1 MQKNILSIF
10 LMATLLLGGA
20 TFTIGKMS
28 VCAASKNRTEAAQ
41 HKQNQLFGNTKNK
54 LAATDPDFAQTMNNF
69 IYGDVYGRGK
79 LTDKQ
84 RELLAITALTAS
96 QTLEALPQQLEAAL
110 NAGATPIEI
119 KETLYQCAPYV
130 GFPKTVSALE
140 VTNKIFK
147 AHGIKMPLPDQ
158 ATVTEATRF
167 EDGFKVQGEIFGAEN
182 IANMHK
188 NSPANQKHIAN
199 YLSEFCFGD
208 TYTRN
213 GLDLQMRELITLCA
227 ISSIGGAEPQVKA
240 HVQANLTVGN
250 DKELLLD
257 AVTQCLPYIG
267 FPRTLNAIACINQV
281 IPANA

>member
-1 MQKNILSIF
+1 MKNFISMF
-10 LMATLLLGGA
+10 LMTSLLLGGM
-20 TFTIGKMS
+20 TFTLGKMS
-28 VCAASKNRTEAAQ
+28 VCAASKNRIETAQ
-41 HKQNQLFGNTKNK
+41 QKQSQLFGSAKNK
-54 LAATDPDFAQTMNNF
+54 LAATDPDFAQTMDNF
-69 IYGDVYGRGK
+69 IYGDVYSRCK

-84 RELLAITALTAS
+84 RELLAITALTSS
-96 QTLEALPQQLEAAL
+96 QTLDSLPAQVQAAL
-110 NAGATPIEI
+110 KAGATPVEI

-140 VTNKIFK
+140 ITNKVFK
-147 AHGIKMPLPDQ
+147 KQGIKMPLANQ
-158 ATVTEATRF
+158 STVTEATRF
-167 EDGFKVQGEIFGAEN
+167 DDGFKVQGEIFGAEH
-182 IANMHK
+182 IAAMHK

-227 ISSIGGAEPQVKA
+227 ISTIGGAEPQVKA
-240 HVQANLTVGN
+240 HVQANLNVGN
-250 DKELLLD
+250 DKELMLD

-267 FPRTLNAIACINQV
+267 FPRTLNAIACINQI

>member
-1 MQKNILSIF
+1 MKNFISML
-10 LMATLLLGGA
+10 LMTSLLLGGM

-28 VCAASKNRTEAAQ
+28 VCAASKNRVAAAQ
-41 HKQNQLFGNTKNK
+41 EKQTQLFGGSRNSLVKTDPGF
-54 LAATDPDFAQTMNNF
+54 AATMDNF
-69 IYGDVYGRGK
+69 IYGDVYNRGK

-84 RELLAITALTAS
+84 RELLTITTLTAG
-96 QTLEALPQQLEAAL
+96 QIFDTLPEHINAAL
-110 NAGATPIEI
+110 RAGATPVEI
-119 KETLYQCAPYV
+119 KETIYQCAPYI

-140 VTNKIFK
+140 ISNKIFAK
-147 AHGIKMPLPDQ
+147 QGIRLPLPDQ

-167 EDGFKVQGEIFGAEN
+167 EDGFQVQSDIFGAEH
-182 IANMHK
+182 IAALHK

-208 TYTRN
+208 TYTRS

-227 ISSIGGAEPQVKA
+227 ISTIGGAEPQVKA
-240 HVQANLTVGN
+240 HVQANLNIGN

-267 FPRTLNAIACINQV
+267 FPRTLNAIACINQI
-281 IPANA
+281 IPDNA

>member
-1 MQKNILSIF
+1 MP
-10 LMATLLLGGA
+10 LLK
-20 TFTIGKMS
+20 TVS
-28 VCAASKNRTEAAQ
+28 PQHRKNRPSF
-41 HKQNQLFGNTKNK
+41 FGGSQSS
-54 LAATDPDFAQTMNNF
+54 LAKTDPGFAAVMDNF
-69 IYGDVYGRGK
+69 IYGDVYNRGK

-84 RELLAITALTAS
+84 RELVTITTLTAS
-96 QTLEALPQQLEAAL
+96 QAFDALPEHIDAAL
-110 NAGATPIEI
+110 KTGATPIEI
-119 KETLYQCAPYV
+119 KETIYQCAPYI

-140 VTNKIFK
+140 ISNKIFAK
-147 AHGIKMPLPDQ
+147 QGISLPLPDQ

-167 EDGFKVQGEIFGAEN
+167 EDGFQVQSDIFGAEH
-182 IANMHK
+182 IAALHK

-208 TYTRN
+208 TYTRS

-227 ISSIGGAEPQVKA
+227 ISTIGGAEPQVKA
-240 HVQANLTVGN
+240 HVQANLNVGN

-281 IPANA
+281 IPDNA

>member
-1 MQKNILSIF
+1 MKNFISMF
-10 LMATLLLGGA
+10 LMTSLLLGGM

-28 VCAASKNRTEAAQ
+28 VCAASKNRVAAAQ
-41 HKQNQLFGNTKNK
+41 EKQTQLFGGSRNN
-54 LAATDPDFAQTMNNF
+54 LAKTDPGFAAVMDNF
-69 IYGDVYGRGK
+69 IYGDVYNRGK

-84 RELLAITALTAS
+84 RELLTITTLTAAQS
-96 QTLEALPQQLEAAL
+96 FDPLPEHLLAAL
-110 NAGATPIEI
+110 KAGATPVEI
-119 KETLYQCAPYV
+119 KETIYQCAPYI

-140 VTNKIFK
+140 LTNKIFK
-147 AHGIKMPLPDQ
+147 KQGVRLPLPDQ

-167 EDGFKVQGEIFGAEN
+167 KDGFQVQSDIFGAEH
-182 IANMHK
+182 IAALHK

-208 TYTRN
+208 TYTRS

-227 ISSIGGAEPQVKA
+227 ISTIGGAEPQVKA
-240 HVQANLTVGN
+240 HVQANLNVGN

-281 IPANA
+281 IPDNA

>member
-1 MQKNILSIF
+1 MKNFISMF
-10 LMATLLLGGA
+10 LMTSLLLGGM

-28 VCAASKNRTEAAQ
+28 VCAASKNRAAAAQ
-41 HKQNQLFGNTKNK
+41 EKQTRLFGGTRNSLAKTDPGF
-54 LAATDPDFAQTMNNF
+54 AATMDNF
-69 IYGDVYGRGK
+69 IYGDVYNRGK

-84 RELLAITALTAS
+84 RELLTITTLTAA
-96 QTLEALPQQLEAAL
+96 QNFDTLPEHLLAAL
-110 NAGATPIEI
+110 RAGATPIEI
-119 KETLYQCAPYV
+119 KETIYQCAPYI

-140 VTNKIFK
+140 ISNKIFAK
-147 AHGIKMPLPDQ
+147 QGIRLPLPDQ

-167 EDGFKVQGEIFGAEN
+167 EDGFQVQSDIFGAEH
-182 IANMHK
+182 IAALHK

-208 TYTRN
+208 TYTRS

-227 ISSIGGAEPQVKA
+227 ISTIGGAEPQVKA
-240 HVQANLTVGN
+240 HVQANLNVGN

-267 FPRTLNAIACINQV
+267 FPRTLNAIACINQI
-281 IPANA
+281 IPDNA

>member
-1 MQKNILSIF
+1 MKNFISMF
-10 LMATLLLGGA
+10 LMTSLLLGGM

-28 VCAASKNRTEAAQ
+28 VCSASKNRVAAAQ
-41 HKQNQLFGNTKNK
+41 EKQTQLFGGSRNN
-54 LAATDPDFAQTMNNF
+54 LAKTDPGFAAVMDNF
-69 IYGDVYGRGK
+69 IYGDIYNRGK

-84 RELLAITALTAS
+84 RELLTITTLTAAQS
-96 QTLEALPQQLEAAL
+96 FDTLPEHINAAL
-110 NAGATPIEI
+110 KAGATPVEI
-119 KETLYQCAPYV
+119 KETIYQCAPYV
-130 GFPKTVSALE
+130 GFPKAVSALE
-140 VTNKIFK
+140 ISNKIFAK
-147 AHGIKMPLPDQ
+147 QGVRLPLPDQ

-167 EDGFKVQGEIFGAEN
+167 EDGFQVQSDIFGTEH
-182 IANMHK
+182 IAALHK

-208 TYTRN
+208 TYTRS

-227 ISSIGGAEPQVKA
+227 ISTIGGAEPQVKA
-240 HVQANLTVGN
+240 HVQANLNVGN

-281 IPANA
+281 IPDNA

>member
-1 MQKNILSIF
+1 MKNFISMF
-10 LMATLLLGGA
+10 LMTSLLRGGM

-28 VCAASKNRTEAAQ
+28 VCAASKNRIETAQ
-41 HKQNQLFGNTKNK
+41 QKQSQLFGSAKNK
-54 LAATDPDFAQTMNNF
+54 LAATDPDFAQTMDNF
-69 IYGDVYGRGK
+69 IYGDVYSRGK

-96 QTLEALPQQLEAAL
+96 QTLDSLPAQVQAAL
-110 NAGATPIEI
+110 KAGATPVEI

-140 VTNKIFK
+140 ITNKVFK
-147 AHGIKMPLPDQ
+147 KQGIKMPLANQ
-158 ATVTEATRF
+158 STVTEATRF
-167 EDGFKVQGEIFGAEN
+167 DDGFKVQGEIFGAEH
-182 IANMHK
+182 IAAMHK

-227 ISSIGGAEPQVKA
+227 ISTIGGAEPQVKA
-240 HVQANLTVGN
+240 HVQANLNVGN
-250 DKELLLD
+250 DKELMLD

-267 FPRTLNAIACINQV
+267 FPRTLNAIACINQI

>member
-1 MQKNILSIF
+1 MKNFISMF
-10 LMATLLLGGA
+10 LMTSLLLGGM

-28 VCAASKNRTEAAQ
+28 VCTASKNRVAAVQ
-41 HKQNQLFGNTKNK
+41 EKQTRLFGGSRNSLAKTDPGF
-54 LAATDPDFAQTMNNF
+54 AATMDNF
-69 IYGDVYGRGK
+69 IYGDVYNRGK

-84 RELLAITALTAS
+84 RELLTITTLTAA
-96 QTLEALPQQLEAAL
+96 QNFDTLPEHLLAAL
-110 NAGATPIEI
+110 RAGATPIEI
-119 KETLYQCAPYV
+119 KETIYQCAPYI

-140 VTNKIFK
+140 ISNKIFAK
-147 AHGIKMPLPDQ
+147 QGIRLPLPDQ

-167 EDGFKVQGEIFGAEN
+167 EDGFQVQSDIFGAEH
-182 IANMHK
+182 IAALHK

-208 TYTRN
+208 TYTRS

-227 ISSIGGAEPQVKA
+227 ISTIGGAEPQVKA
-240 HVQANLTVGN
+240 HVQANLNVGN

-267 FPRTLNAIACINQV
+267 FPRTLNAIACINQI
-281 IPANA
+281 IPDNA

>member
-1 MQKNILSIF
+1 MKNFISMF
-10 LMATLLLGGA
+10 LMTSLLLGGM

-28 VCAASKNRTEAAQ
+28 VCAASKNRVAAAQ
-41 HKQNQLFGNTKNK
+41 EKQTQLFGGSRNN
-54 LAATDPDFAQTMNNF
+54 LAKTDPGFAAVMDNF
-69 IYGDVYGRGK
+69 IYGDVYNRGK

-84 RELLAITALTAS
+84 RELLTITTLTAAQS
-96 QTLEALPQQLEAAL
+96 FDTLPEHLLAAL
-110 NAGATPIEI
+110 MAGATPVEI
-119 KETLYQCAPYV
+119 KETIYQCAPYI

-140 VTNKIFK
+140 ISNKIFAK
-147 AHGIKMPLPDQ
+147 QGIRLPLPDQ

-167 EDGFKVQGEIFGAEN
+167 EDGFQVQSDIFGAEH
-182 IANMHK
+182 IAALHK

-208 TYTRN
+208 TYTRS

-227 ISSIGGAEPQVKA
+227 ISTIGGAEPQVKA
-240 HVQANLTVGN
+240 HVQANLNVGN

-281 IPANA
+281 IPDNA